1 MAAPCRRCET
11 AFFLSALSGGASFY
25 LAFVFRQIC
34 VYRLVNFERFSW
46 ISDRER
52 EGAAT
57 LLSAGRSRQL
67 PSSASPQAVP
77 SPPLPRCGTG
87 DGLGCHTRTSVVA
100 FCACGEAW
108 SLPQLHVPNL
118 FSFTCSVSVLRST
131 HLYFT
136 VSWLAGGWS
145 LWCVILAHG
154 KLCAISGGN
163 RAPLAA
169 AMPSH
174 HHLIDTPAPKHPSLN
189 ATI

>member
-1 MAAPCRRCET
+1 MPQPASGRPCLARRARDRVPAVALQMAAPCRRCET

-131 HLYFT
+131 HLYLMCVVAGRRLVT
-136 VSWLAGGWS
+136 VVCNLGTRKAV
-145 LWCVILAHG
+145 CH
-154 KLCAISGGN
+154 
-163 RAPLAA
+163 
-169 AMPSH
+169 
-174 HHLIDTPAPKHPSLN
+174 
-189 ATI
+189 